1 MDTPNF
7 KTYLTRYESL
17 NGPRSPE
24 DARDQK
30 RPGAKVDK
38 IFRVIDWFI
47 PTALRFERSEL
58 SLARNFVFTHLF
70 GPLLSQ
76 SILIFLYLS
85 DKQGGW
91 PMWTIFACVWAF
103 WLLPLVLRYTG
114 NLYLSALISVEML
127 AFVSLFGAFFY
138 GGASSPFLPWLI
150 VSLLLG
156 FFYLSKRPSIVI
168 GIFAVNLI
176 VFFCAFLIFDF
187 SQRVPRE
194 ELATVG
200 WISIFSATV
209 YMAWMAVYYA
219 SMLSMRSELV
229 RETEHHRATMLR
241 LREAKELADEAN
253 RARSIFLA
261 KMSHEFRTPLN
272 AVIGYSEI
280 VLENVEMREQGAQK
294 RKDLLSINAAGKHL
308 LSLLT
313 DVLDLSRIE
322 GNKTDVVVQ
331 SADLNGFVDDVIS
344 NTRSLIA
351 ANGNK
356 LVVDAA
362 NKLGLISTDVTK
374 LRQAALNLMSNAA
387 KFTKD
392 GTITLAVRRER
403 SNVGDWI
410 NIQVR
415 DTGIGISKEEISKL
429 FSNFQQASAAT
440 ASKYGGTGLGLAHS
454 QKLCGFIGGRIS
466 VDSEVG
472 KGSTFTIRVPAIL
485 DNENA
490 EATDAVEMNGSQFKP
505 VVA

>member
-1 MDTPNF
+1 MVALKDI
-7 KTYLTRYESL
+7 
-17 NGPRSPE
+17 G
-24 DARDQK
+24 ARRKQARK
-30 RPGAKVDK
+30 GWGVKVDK
-38 IFRVIDWFI
+38 IFSVIDWFI

-85 DKQGGW
+85 DTQGGW
-91 PMWTIFACVWAF
+91 PMWTIFICVWAF
-103 WLLPLVLRYTG
+103 WLLPLVLRYTC
-114 NLYLSALISVEML
+114 NLYLTALISVEML

-156 FFYLSKRPSIVI
+156 FFYLSKRPAIVI
-168 GIFAVNLI
+168 GIFAVNLL
-176 VFFCAFLIFDF
+176 VFFCAFLNFDF
-187 SQRVPRE
+187 AQRVPRE

-280 VLENVEMREQGAQK
+280 VLENVEMRDQGAQK

-322 GNKTDVVVQ
+322 GNKTDVVIQ
-331 SADLNGFVDDVIS
+331 SADLNGFVDDVVS
-344 NTRSLIA
+344 NTRSLIT

-362 NKLGLISTDVTK
+362 NKLGPISTDVTK
-374 LRQAALNLMSNAA
+374 LRQAALNLVSNAA

-415 DTGIGISKEEISKL
+415 DTGIGISRDEIGRL

-466 VDSEVG
+466 VESEVG

-485 DNENA
+485 ENETA
-490 EATDAVEMNGSQFKP
+490 AAADAAKPSSSPFQP

>member
-1 MDTPNF
+1 MN
-7 KTYLTRYESL
+7 
-17 NGPRSPE
+17 
-24 DARDQK
+24 
-30 RPGAKVDK
+30 K
-38 IFRVIDWFI
+38 IFAVIDWFI

-58 SLARNFVFTHLF
+58 SLARNFVFTHLC

-76 SILIFLYLS
+76 SILIFLYMS

-103 WLLPLVLRYTG
+103 WLLPLVLKYTG

-156 FFYLSKRPSIVI
+156 FFYLSKRPAIVI
-168 GIFAVNLI
+168 GIFAVNLL
-176 VFFCAFLIFDF
+176 VFFCAFVTFDF
-187 SQRVPRE
+187 YQRVPRE

-219 SMLSMRSELV
+219 SMLSMRTELV
-229 RETEHHRATMLR
+229 RETEYHRATMMR

-280 VLENVEMREQGAQK
+280 VLENVEMREEVAQK
-294 RKDLLSINAAGKHL
+294 RNDLLSINAAGKHL
-308 LSLLT
+308 LSLLA

-322 GNKTDVVVQ
+322 RDKTDVNVH
-331 SADLNGFVDDVIS
+331 SADLNVFVDDVVS
-344 NTRSLIA
+344 NTRSLIT

-356 LVVDAA
+356 LVIDAA
-362 NKLGLISTDVTK
+362 SKLGAISTDVTK
-374 LRQAALNLMSNAA
+374 LRQVALNLVSNAA

-392 GTITLAVRRER
+392 GIITIAVRRER

-415 DTGIGISKEEISKL
+415 DTGIGISKEDMTKL
-429 FSNFQQASAAT
+429 FSNFQQVSAAT

-472 KGSTFTIRVPAIL
+472 KGSTFTIRVPAIVE
-485 DNENA
+485 NEKSITA
-490 EATDAVEMNGSQFKP
+490 EVPQHAIASFKP
-505 VVA
+505 AVV

>member
-1 MDTPNF
+1 M
-7 KTYLTRYESL
+7 KVAQE
-17 NGPRSPE
+17 RSRSRGTE
-24 DARDQK
+24 L
-30 RPGAKVDK
+30 DK
-38 IFRVIDWFI
+38 IFSVIDWFI
-47 PTALRFERSEL
+47 PSRLRFERSEL
-58 SLARNFVFTHLF
+58 SLSRNFVFTHLS

-91 PMWTIFACVWAF
+91 PIWVIVACVWAF
-103 WLLPLVLRYTG
+103 WLLPFVLKFTG
-114 NLYLSALISVEML
+114 NLYLSALLSVELL

-156 FFYLSKRPSIVI
+156 FFYLSKRPAIVL
-168 GIFAVNLI
+168 GMFAFNLL
-176 VFFCAFLIFDF
+176 VFFCAFLMFDF
-187 SQRVPRE
+187 AQRVPRE

-229 RETEHHRATMLR
+229 REMEHHRETMMR

-253 RARSIFLA
+253 RSRSIFLA

-280 VLENVEMREQGAQK
+280 VLENIELRDQDEQK

-322 GNKTDVVVQ
+322 GDKTDVVIQ
-331 SADLNGFVDDVIS
+331 AADLNGFVDDVVS
-344 NTRSLIA
+344 NTRSLVMS
-351 ANGNK
+351 NGNK
-356 LVVDAA
+356 LVVDCAP
-362 NKLGLISTDVTK
+362 KLGVFSTDVTK
-374 LRQAALNLMSNAA
+374 LRQAALNLVSNAA
-387 KFTKD
+387 KFTTN

-403 SNVGDWI
+403 SSVGDWI

-415 DTGIGISKEEISKL
+415 DTGIGIAQEDIGKL
-429 FSNFQQASAAT
+429 FSNFRQASAAT
-440 ASKYGGTGLGLAHS
+440 AKTYGGTGLGLAHS

-466 VDSEVG
+466 VESELG
-472 KGSTFTIRVPAIL
+472 KGSTFTIRVPAAL
-485 DNENA
+485 AADTA
-490 EATDAVEMNGSQFKP
+490 SGSEPPLARIGQSRLI
-505 VVA
+505 AA